1 MPIQDH
7 TPALDQLIVGN
18 KSLRASWTQDPY
30 VNVTSAFLVLSS
42 STNMI
47 QIPVGPYDLSFNITG
62 LTNGTKYSVSY
73 VETVGINNYVSNTM
87 SATPGS
93 VPNHLTLN
101 TLTPINKGAIANIT
115 IGNTE
120 GYAVSHV
127 IFFIFDTSTNIL
139 AVPPVTKPY
148 IVDNNDYDIDPLDN
162 FALYDVAFV
171 AINERGQSEFSNS
184 VQVEPTNLPN
194 APTLRTVQSGEN
206 GQSSIAW
213 QKSSN
218 IGRSTL
224 DAYYIYQAANTVDG
238 WGNVQVG
245 QYFQVGT
252 LNVTPSTP
260 DASLNF
266 IATGLTN
273 GVLYS
278 FMVSAYDAPYGEG
291 AKSNSMNGLPYVSA
305 SMNGF
310 AITPGNTSLQTNWS
324 SATNQ
329 QFYNLSNPVTYILDC
344 SGSSGVYSGSNLS
357 YNITGLTNGLPYN
370 VSLKGTYQIPQ
381 ALFETLDASSNIQ
394 TVTGPSVARVG
405 IPMTVP
411 DAPPSISITAV
422 AQSISVMTLNWTAP
436 SNNGGAIISSY
447 NVNRYLDAS
456 CAVLDASVVNI
467 QALEL
472 TMTGLSA
479 VPYWFKVFALNA
491 AGISAPGQNGPFTPS
506 NNISPP
512 TLVSLVQTGTT
523 ADNKPILQLSW
534 TSTNS
539 FIYTTNQYSV
549 NQCDK
554 NGIISGSDY
563 AATVPQSPYDSS
575 FNDLNGVTQYNYIKG
590 NIIPDI
596 TSSANYY
603 VKIKATQNAT
613 NTTPSYTSD
622 VVQVSVSTGTLP
634 AITDI
639 SFDVSNNNVN
649 FTVDANGS
657 ALISLLVL
665 APPSAYVVSPVPY
678 QLVTTDATLDDKEYS
693 VHFGYTLASPDTN
706 PPQQFYLISATNSVG
721 CVISQNFA

>member
-7 TPALDQLIVGN
+7 TPVLDQLIVGN
-18 KSLRASWTQDPY
+18 KSLTASWTQDPY
-30 VNVTSAFLVLSS
+30 TNVTSAFLVISS
-42 STNMI
+42 STNMT

-73 VETVGINNYVSNTM
+73 VETVGINNYVSNTI

-101 TLTPINKGAIANIT
+101 TLTPINNGAIANIT

-127 IFFIFDTSTNIL
+127 IFFIFDTSSNTL

-148 IVDNNDYDIDPLDN
+148 IVDNNDYNIGDLDN

-171 AINERGQSEFSNS
+171 AINARGQSEFSNS

-194 APTLRTVQSGEN
+194 APVLLTVQSGEN
-206 GQSSIAW
+206 GQSLIKWRPGYQST
-213 QKSSN
+213 
-218 IGRSTL
+218 GTTL

-238 WGNVQVG
+238 WGVVKYG

-252 LNVTPSTP
+252 LNVTSTTP

-266 IATGLTN
+266 VATGLTN

-278 FMVSAYDAPYGEG
+278 FKVSAYDSPYGEG
-291 AKSNSMNGLPYVSA
+291 AMSNSLNGLPYVSA

-310 AITPGNTSLQTNWS
+310 AITPGDMSLQTNWS
-324 SATNQ
+324 SATSQ

-344 SGSSGVYSGSNLS
+344 SGSDVYAGSNLS
-357 YNITGLTNGLPYN
+357 YNITGLTNGLHYN
-370 VSLKGTYQIPQ
+370 VSLKGTYQIPST
-381 ALFETLDASSNIQ
+381 LFDLIFGVNK
-394 TVTGPSVARVG
+394 TVTGLSVLRVG
-405 IPMTVP
+405 VPMTVP
-411 DAPPSISITAV
+411 SAPQSITSV
-422 AQSISVMTLNWTAP
+422 SQSISVMTLNWALP
-436 SNNGGAIISSY
+436 SNNGGAIISGY

-456 CAVLDASVVNI
+456 CNVSDASFDNI

-472 TMTGLSA
+472 TMSGLSA

-491 AGISAPGQNGPFTPS
+491 AGISAPGLGGPFTPS

-512 TLVSLVQTGTT
+512 TNVNIVQTGTND
-523 ADNKPILQLSW
+523 AGPILQLSW

-554 NGIISGSDY
+554 NGIQIGD
-563 AATVPQSPYDSS
+563 ALTVLASSFDSS
-575 FNDLNGVTQYNYIKG
+575 FNDLNGVTQNNYIYI
-590 NIIPDI
+590 NLIPSP
-596 TSSANYY
+596 TPSANYY
-603 VKIKATQNAT
+603 YKIKAIQNS
-613 NTTPSYTSD
+613 PSYTSD
-622 VVQVSVSTGTLP
+622 VVQVTVSTGALP
-634 AITDI
+634 SI
-639 SFDVSNNNVN
+639 SNVYMDVSNNNVI
-649 FTVDANGS
+649 FTVDTNGS

-665 APPSAYVVSPVPY
+665 APPSAYVRSPVPY
-678 QLVTTDATLDDKEYS
+678 QLVIPDATLDDKEYS
-693 VHFGYTLASPDTN
+693 VHFGYPLVNSQPGSD
-706 PPQQFYLISATNSVG
+706 PLQLYLISATNSVG
-721 CVISQNFA
+721 CVISQNFS